1 MNFEDRGGAR
11 LKKLLANPER
21 AERVTQIRQQ
31 MIADDLGHQTADKA
45 RPGAPSP
52 VTSTCDDDH
61 GQPNR

>member
-31 MIADDLGHQTADKA
+31 MIADDLGHQTAAED
-45 RPGAPSP
+45 RPGVSSP
-52 VTSTCDDDH
+52 ATSTCDD
-61 GQPNR
+61 

>member
-31 MIADDLGHQTADKA
+31 MIADNLGHQTAAED
-45 RPGAPSP
+45 RPGASSSA
-52 VTSTCDDDH
+52 TSTCDD
-61 GQPNR
+61 